1 MADED
6 ADDGSSG
13 TPSILQRYLVIM
25 SPSPLVAYNCL
36 LNHCDLS
43 CSRIAAR
50 DWSLLVRAELF
61 RRGHYV
67 THSRAATQSRFG
79 PKWRRLSSNSSDTHR
94 CALVT
99 ISSGQWR
106 LIAAELGRPQSGGQR
121 GVITT
126 AP

>member
-25 SPSPLVAYNCL
+25 SLSPLVAYNCL

-67 THSRAATQSRFG
+67 TPFEGGHAVQVGAGNGGGSAAIPPT
-79 PKWRRLSSNSSDTHR
+79 L
-94 CALVT
+94 
-99 ISSGQWR
+99 
-106 LIAAELGRPQSGGQR
+106 
-121 GVITT
+121 T
-126 AP
+126 AVPW